1 MGVKPTLINKQAKL
15 KKIQPLDCLGHVA
28 GHCYYLRVLS
38 LVHLVFQVKQ
48 PVGSKCF
55 LKIKNM
61 FSFFFI
67 LLLLCVL
74 KCFYFKHFFENH

>member
-1 MGVKPTLINKQAKL
+1 MGVKPTLINKQAKKK

-55 LKIKNM
+55 LKIKIC
-61 FSFFFI
+61 FHLFFI
-67 LLLLCVL
+67 LLLL
-74 KCFYFKHFFENH
+74 